1 MFCVL
6 IAHTTVVCIIWNTR
20 VVGIDMH
27 LNTTSITL
35 FYIGLFIYYPYK
47 LTLLVTE
54 SDTIIDVH
62 TIRLD
67 CELNIMDSTSYCFIS
82 IQCWIW
88 LITIIFEMKIVNLV
102 KHYIIKIITIL
113 IHDENI
119 RAQKFRYGN
128 ITWMIKWESHQG
140 S

>member
-47 LTLLVTE
+47 RTLLVTE

-67 CELNIMDSTSYCFIS
+67 CELNIMDSITYCFIS
-82 IQCWIW
+82 IQFWI
-88 LITIIFEMKIVNLV
+88 LFILLNFQMSRETVY
-102 KHYIIKIITIL
+102 HKIIIIL
-113 IHDENI
+113 IHNEHI
-119 RAQKFRYGN
+119 REQKFTSCN
-128 ITWMIKWESHQG
+128 IT
-140 S
+140 

>member
-54 SDTIIDVH
+54 SDTINDVH

-82 IQCWIW
+82 IECCILLA
-88 LITIIFEMKIVNLV
+88 LIILEMKIVLIYREILYHKNHNYLNTWRT
-102 KHYIIKIITIL
+102 YQRAKIIL
-113 IHDENI
+113 LQYYLND
-119 RAQKFRYGN
+119 
-128 ITWMIKWESHQG
+128 
-140 S
+140 

>member
-47 LTLLVTE
+47 RTLLVTE
-54 SDTIIDVH
+54 SDTITDVH

-82 IQCWIW
+82 IECCI
-88 LITIIFEMKIVNLV
+88 LLALIIFE
-102 KHYIIKIITIL
+102 KHYIIEIIIIL
-113 IHDENI
+113 IHDEHI
-119 RAQKFRYGN
+119 REQKFTYCN
-128 ITWMIKWESHQG
+128 IT
-140 S
+140 

>member
-47 LTLLVTE
+47 RTLLVTE
-54 SDTIIDVH
+54 NDTITDVH

-82 IQCWIW
+82 IQYCILLAL
-88 LITIIFEMKIVNLV
+88 LIFEIKIFLIIFLV
-102 KHYIIKIITIL
+102 KHYIIKIIIL
-113 IHDENI
+113 IEI
-119 RAQKFRYGN
+119 FYLYPREV
-128 ITWMIKWESHQG
+128 MI
-140 S
+140 

>member
-47 LTLLVTE
+47 RTLLVTE

-82 IQCWIW
+82 IQCC
-88 LITIIFEMKIVNLV
+88 LSLVFIIFEMKIVIIIFLV
-102 KHYIIKIITIL
+102 KHYIIKVIIIL
-113 IHDENI
+113 IHDEHI
-119 RAQKFRYGN
+119 REQKFTYCN
-128 ITWMIKWESHQG
+128 IT
-140 S
+140 

>member
-6 IAHTTVVCIIWNTR
+6 IAHTTVVCIIWNKR
-20 VVGIDMH
+20 SGIDMH

-47 LTLLVTE
+47 RTLLVTE

-67 CELNIMDSTSYCFIS
+67 CELNIMDSISYCFIS
-82 IQCWIW
+82 IQCRI
-88 LITIIFEMKIVNLV
+88 LLALIIFEMKIVSRETLYHKNYNYLNTWR
-102 KHYIIKIITIL
+102 KYQSAKIYIWQYYL
-113 IHDENI
+113 ND
-119 RAQKFRYGN
+119 
-128 ITWMIKWESHQG
+128 
-140 S
+140 

>member
-6 IAHTTVVCIIWNTR
+6 IAHTTVVCIIWNKR
-20 VVGIDMH
+20 SGIDMH

-47 LTLLVTE
+47 RTLLVTE

-82 IQCWIW
+82 IQCCI
-88 LITIIFEMKIVNLV
+88 LLALIIFEMKIVIIIFLV
-102 KHYIIKIITIL
+102 KHYIIKVIIIL
-113 IHDENI
+113 IHDEHI
-119 RAQKFRYGN
+119 REQNFTYCN
-128 ITWMIKWESHQG
+128 IT
-140 S
+140 

>member
-47 LTLLVTE
+47 RTLLVTE

-82 IQCWIW
+82 SQCCI
-88 LITIIFEMKIVNLV
+88 LLALIIFKMKIVSRETLY
-102 KHYIIKIITIL
+102 HKIIIIL
-113 IHDENI
+113 IHDEHI
-119 RAQKFRYGN
+119 REQKFTYCN
-128 ITWMIKWESHQG
+128 IT
-140 S
+140 

>member
-6 IAHTTVVCIIWNTR
+6 IAHTTVVCIIWNKR
-20 VVGIDMH
+20 SGIDMH

-47 LTLLVTE
+47 RTLLVTE

-82 IQCWIW
+82 IECCILLA
-88 LITIIFEMKIVNLV
+88 LIILEMKIVL
-102 KHYIIKIITIL
+102 IIFLHISRETLYYKNYNYLNTWRTYQRAKIYL
-113 IHDENI
+113 LQYYLND
-119 RAQKFRYGN
+119 
-128 ITWMIKWESHQG
+128 
-140 S
+140 

>member
-6 IAHTTVVCIIWNTR
+6 IAHTTVVCIIWNKR
-20 VVGIDMH
+20 SGIDMH

-47 LTLLVTE
+47 RTLLVTE

-82 IQCWIW
+82 IQCCI
-88 LITIIFEMKIVNLV
+88 LLALIIFEMKIVIIIFFTHLV
-102 KHYIIKIITIL
+102 KHYIIKFIIIL
-113 IHDENI
+113 IHDEHI
-119 RAQKFRYGN
+119 RAQKFTYCN
-128 ITWMIKWESHQG
+128 IT
-140 S
+140 

>member
-47 LTLLVTE
+47 RTLLVTE

-82 IQCWIW
+82 IECCI
-88 LITIIFEMKIVNLV
+88 LLALIIFEMKIVHLV
-102 KHYIIKIITIL
+102 KHYIIKIIIIL
-113 IHDENI
+113 IHDEHI
-119 RAQKFRYGN
+119 REQKFTYCN
-128 ITWMIKWESHQG
+128 IT
-140 S
+140 

>member
-47 LTLLVTE
+47 RTLLVTE

-82 IQCWIW
+82 IQCCI
-88 LITIIFEMKIVNLV
+88 LLALIIFE
-102 KHYIIKIITIL
+102 KHYIIKIIIIL
-113 IHDENI
+113 IHDEHI
-119 RAQKFRYGN
+119 REQKLSYCN
-128 ITWMIKWESHQG
+128 IT
-140 S
+140 